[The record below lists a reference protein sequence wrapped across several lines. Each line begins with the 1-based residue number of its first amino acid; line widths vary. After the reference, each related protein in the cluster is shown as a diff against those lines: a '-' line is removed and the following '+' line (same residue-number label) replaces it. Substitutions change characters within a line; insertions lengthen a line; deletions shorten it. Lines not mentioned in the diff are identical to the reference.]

1 MSLPATDANQELV
14 GHLAKA
20 PSQIQPLLTSMATH
34 CRPDLHEG
42 HLYVTVPFAAVE
54 EAVQKAR
61 SIHRSDVLASVLI
74 LSMTMA
80 ATVVG
85 VMLFIR

>member
-1 MSLPATDANQELV
+1 MTDADANQKLV
-14 GHLAKA
+14 ASLAEA

-34 CRPDLHEG
+34 ARPELHEG
-42 HLYVTVPFAAVE
+42 HLYVTVPFQAVQ

-61 SIHRSDVLASVLI
+61 TIHRQDILASVLI

-80 ATVVG
+80 VTMVG
-85 VMLFIR
+85 VMIFFR